1 MEEKMKRIRK
11 VVMSIISCILAFSIF
26 CISTSAAEVVM
37 GITDE
42 ITRNNAFPL
51 EVTISS
57 ISEDENEV
65 SLIISVK
72 TAFSV
77 YQNVSLR
84 ITELQSD
91 EVLYS
96 NLYNS
101 ANTISISG
109 LSTADTYCIYLM
121 MYTGSDNKE
130 YEAILSFESN
140 DVVELKL
147 NYTELVNNVTDA
159 SKKQQE
165 EKNSEASKKLYES
178 MFNDLEIPPFIDED
192 IARET
197 GHILQMEE
205 FNNNKNIIGYEN
217 SDGTKTVYL
226 FSSPVK
232 YEDAEGKL
240 HNAVPKIVKAE
251 ATAQKN
257 GYAFMNDYGKVKTY
271 YSDSLTNTNA
281 VKIQNEDIEFE
292 FGFSIPKHDSSLLKK
307 ITMTVLDF
315 FVGDSNKAE
324 LSTSNKQQVLQYN
337 KINDGNM
344 QIVAE
349 PTICGAKQTLILKS
363 APQSN
368 KISFW
373 VKNNNYSARQAES
386 NASVEFY
393 NGEKSAYSIGNVE
406 IRDSFDGEDA
416 SGAIHFSVNNTLKIL
431 ESTNTQTL
439 VEVSLDEEMIN
450 SPITSYPVA
459 ISLYATTSDTTV
471 DYTYFED
478 RMVYNNGTSV
488 SASSPYLIVGKNGTY
503 SETDYYEY
511 YNETTCQYEIVEY
524 TTTHDREGIA
534 FMKYDLCAFS
544 GLEPS
549 NIQSANLIL
558 HEGSGNSGGVQIDLK
573 RVTTNWSEN
582 NVTSNYINY
591 VDNYYAGN
599 SYLYMSTSSSGLEHS
614 FDITQMT
621 TEHLITDLGLS
632 GGITNYGFQLRSY
645 ASAPG
650 KHFYSSEHSTIA
662 YRPQLVITYRE
673 PQTPS
678 DLGLSTSKVYLLK
691 NLNTSKYLSVA
702 NGHQVDGTTVK
713 QESKTYDTNMYW
725 KLEYLSDTGEY
736 RFIPMNATGSRLDV
750 ITSSNSNGADVGIY
764 NNGGYESSKWKI
776 IKNGTNNYSILSAV
790 SYGTKGLKA
799 SGINIVIYDSASD
812 DHWQFVEAT
821 CDGTSANYVDTHVL
835 DLYQPNSST
844 IKYKCILCGKEFN
857 SPEYDDR
864 EILDDADYMTVYTL
878 QQLFEYEFANRDYL
892 KAEGCLKTIDKIR
905 QRNAYKQNGVSK
917 YQYRNSNGA
926 YITPNDYEY
935 TSSTVRLEI
944 STKQITT
951 GGFLL
956 NSLFTSLIKNSAE
969 ILLQPF
975 DKLSQELY
983 VPMTLIDL
991 IDIIGNQDEYTLA
1004 ENRHAAT
1011 NWIANTVIGA
1021 LEFAPPKIATV
1032 AGKFSKVLLVA
1043 GILYDTYQIARD
1055 QTRLPGN
1062 YTIRIDIYTSL
1073 GVDTFI
1079 GDYGYKYYNGSYS
1092 PSKHMKNIINE
1103 YFDPWDNGT
1112 YNPTKPPIYG
1122 HATISYSGLQ
1132 YSGGSS
1138 KTNDD
1143 FGI

>member
-1 MEEKMKRIRK
+1 MVTGVDFLTKYDYNIMEEKMKRIRK

-26 CISTSAAEVVM
+26 CISASAAEVVM

-42 ITRNNAFPL
+42 ITRNNEFPL
-51 EVTISS
+51 DVTISS
-57 ISEDENEV
+57 ISEDEKDV

-91 EVLYS
+91 EVMYS
-96 NLYNS
+96 NLYKS
-101 ANTISISG
+101 TNTISISG

-140 DVVELKL
+140 DAVELKL
-147 NYTELVNNVTDA
+147 NYTEIVNNVTDA

-165 EKNSEASKKLYES
+165 EKNSEVSKELYES

-197 GHILQMEE
+197 GHISQMKE
-205 FNNNKNIIGYEN
+205 FDNNKNIIGYEN

-232 YEDAEGKL
+232 YKDAEGKL

-281 VKIQNEDIEFE
+281 VKVQHEDIEFE
-292 FGFSIPKHDSSLLKK
+292 FGFSIPKQDDSLLKK
-307 ITMTVLDF
+307 ITMTVSNF

-324 LSTSNKQQVLQYN
+324 LSTSNKQQILQYN
-337 KINDGNM
+337 KINNGNM

-349 PTICGAKQTLILKS
+349 PTISGAKQTLILKS

-393 NGEKSAYSIGNVE
+393 NEEKSAYSIGNVE
-406 IRDSFDGEDA
+406 IRDSFDGEDT

-431 ESTNTQTL
+431 ESTNTHTL

-459 ISLYATTSDTTV
+459 ISLYATTSATTV

-503 SETDYYEY
+503 SETECYQY
-511 YNETTCQYEIVEY
+511 YNETTCQYETVEY
-524 TTTHDREGIA
+524 TTTHNREGIA

-599 SYLYMSTSSSGLEHS
+599 SCLYMSTSSSGLEHS

-621 TEHLITDLGLS
+621 TEHLISDLGLS

-678 DLGLSTSKVYLLK
+678 DLGLSTSKIYKLK
-691 NLNTSKYLSVA
+691 NLSTSKYLTIE
-702 NGHQVDGTTVK
+702 NGK
-713 QESKTYDTNMYW
+713 QINGSIAKQAALTYETEMYW
-725 KLEYLSDTGEY
+725 KIEYLSASDEY
-736 RFIPMNATGSRLDV
+736 RLIPMHAPDMRLDV
-750 ITSSNSNGADVGIY
+750 ISSANANGETVGIY
-764 NNGGYESSKWKI
+764 NNGGYQSSKWKI
-776 IKNGTNNYSILSAV
+776 VKNGTNNYSILASC
-790 SYGTKGLKA
+790 SSGTKGLTA
-799 SGINIVIYDSASD
+799 SGNNIVIYDSSSD
-812 DHWQFVEAT
+812 NHWQFVEAT
-821 CDGTSANYVDTHVL
+821 CNGNSNCIDTHVL
-835 DLYQPNSST
+835 DLVEVNTAKIMQYKCLLCSST
-844 IKYKCILCGKEFN
+844 FN
-857 SPEYDDR
+857 TPEYDDR
-864 EILDDADYMTVYTL
+864 YILDDADYMTVFTL
-878 QQLFEYEFANRDYL
+878 QQLYKYKIAEGQPKHAEACL
-892 KAEGCLKTIDKIR
+892 KAIDKIR
-905 QRNAYKQNGVSK
+905 AQGIYMENGSSMYDSK
-917 YQYRNSNGA
+917 TATGA
-926 YITPNDYEY
+926 FASQVRYSY
-935 TSSTVRLEI
+935 TDFSDVKLRI
-944 STKQITT
+944 STNQQSWGNYGFGVALNTIFDNILPITSA
-951 GGFLL
+951 FVPFPY
-956 NSLFTSLIKNSAE
+956 NLIIVAA
-969 ILLQPF
+969 
-975 DKLSQELY
+975 
-983 VPMTLIDL
+983 
-991 IDIIGNQDEYTLA
+991 DIAISVGVKDEYGIHDA
-1004 ENRHAAT
+1004 
-1011 NWIANTVIGA
+1011 ANTVI
-1021 LEFAPPKIATV
+1021 
-1032 AGKFSKVLLVA
+1032 
-1043 GILYDTYQIARD
+1043 
-1055 QTRLPGN
+1055 
-1062 YTIRIDIYTSL
+1062 DIV
-1073 GVDTFI
+1073 GE
-1079 GDYGYKYYNGSYS
+1079 KKWANG
-1092 PSKHMKNIINE
+1092 
-1103 YFDPWDNGT
+1103 
-1112 YNPTKPPIYG
+1112 
-1122 HATISYSGLQ
+1122 
-1132 YSGGSS
+1132 
-1138 KTNDD
+1138 
-1143 FGI
+1143 

>member
-1 MEEKMKRIRK
+1 MKRIRK
-11 VVMSIISCILAFSIF
+11 VVMSIISCVLAFSIF
-26 CISTSAAEVVM
+26 CISASAAEVVM

-42 ITRNNAFPL
+42 ITRNNEFPL
-51 EVTISS
+51 DVTISS
-57 ISEDENEV
+57 ISEDKKDV

-91 EVLYS
+91 EVMYSDLYK
-96 NLYNS
+96 S

-121 MYTGSDNKE
+121 MYTGSDNRE

-140 DVVELKL
+140 DAVELKL

-165 EKNSEASKKLYES
+165 EKNSEVSKELYES
-178 MFNDLEIPPFIDED
+178 MFNNLEIPSFIDED
-192 IARET
+192 IAREA

-205 FNNNKNIIGYEN
+205 FDNNKNIIGYEN

-251 ATAQKN
+251 VTAQKN
-257 GYAFMNDYGKVKTY
+257 GYGFMNDYGKVKTY
-271 YSDSLTNTNA
+271 YSDSITNTNA
-281 VKIQNEDIEFE
+281 VKVQNEDIEFE
-292 FGFSIPKHDSSLLKK
+292 FGFSIPKQDDSLWGK
-307 ITMTVLDF
+307 ITTTVSNF

-349 PTICGAKQTLILKS
+349 PTISGAKQTLILKS

-459 ISLYATTSDTTV
+459 ISLYATTSATTV

-524 TTTHDREGIA
+524 TTTHNREGIA

-544 GLEPS
+544 GLNPS

-599 SYLYMSTSSSGLEHS
+599 SCLYMSTSSSGLEHS

-621 TEHLITDLGLS
+621 TEHLISDLGLS

-662 YRPQLVITYRE
+662 YRPKLVLTYSD
-673 PQTPS
+673 PQTPD
-678 DLGLSTSKVYLLK
+678 DLGLNTNKAYWIKNKDSGQYL
-691 NLNTSKYLSVA
+691 
-702 NGHQVDGTTVK
+702 TVMQNQWK
-713 QESKTYDTNMYW
+713 SGSNVGVTNSSLDPFSNSISALQKSNMYW
-725 KLEYLSDTGEY
+725 QIEYIGNGEY
-736 RFIPMNATGSRLDV
+736 RLIPFNTRDMRLDV
-750 ITSSNSNGADVGIY
+750 ISSSNTNGANVGIY
-764 NNGGYESSKWKI
+764 SNDGYDSSIWRIK
-776 IKNGTNNYSILSAV
+776 KNGTNNFSILSKTSYYSKGLRVTGTNVDIYNSSNDTNWEFIEVRCSGITTNQVDKFADGNALIPFSHSSGYTRYRCANCNHEFMSPEEQDKSILSNREYITMIGLQKAYVEKVIENDLAKADATVRVMNHIRQKFGGNQYDFRNESGVFKSDYNYYYTDYDFYINVQTDDRTDAIFGSQMLDLMSFIPGPYGLLCSGLSLIEDWIESGSISYIDAIFLVANGADELLKIFNVTKFEKARDIINNVGTAWGAAQLLTNNNV
-790 SYGTKGLKA
+790 SYQ
-799 SGINIVIYDSASD
+799 N
-812 DHWQFVEAT
+812 
-821 CDGTSANYVDTHVL
+821 NY
-835 DLYQPNSST
+835 
-844 IKYKCILCGKEFN
+844 
-857 SPEYDDR
+857 
-864 EILDDADYMTVYTL
+864 TVS
-878 QQLFEYEFANRDYL
+878 
-892 KAEGCLKTIDKIR
+892 I
-905 QRNAYKQNGVSK
+905 
-917 YQYRNSNGA
+917 
-926 YITPNDYEY
+926 EY
-935 TSSTVRLEI
+935 TNNSE
-944 STKQITT
+944 TKFVYGEYRFNYKDSIY
-951 GGFLL
+951 
-956 NSLFTSLIKNSAE
+956 IKQE
-969 ILLQPF
+969 
-975 DKLSQELY
+975 KLTEGS
-983 VPMTLIDL
+983 
-991 IDIIGNQDEYTLA
+991 GNVNAHY
-1004 ENRHAAT
+1004 NY
-1011 NWIANTVIGA
+1011 
-1021 LEFAPPKIATV
+1021 
-1032 AGKFSKVLLVA
+1032 GKFSYNV
-1043 GILYDTYQIARD
+1043 ISTS
-1055 QTRLPGN
+1055 GN
-1062 YTIRIDIYTSL
+1062 YYWMDLVT
-1073 GVDTFI
+1073 
-1079 GDYGYKYYNGSYS
+1079 GSYV
-1092 PSKHMKNIINE
+1092 P
-1103 YFDPWDNGT
+1103 NGF
-1112 YNPTKPPIYG
+1112 
-1122 HATISYSGLQ
+1122 Q
-1132 YSGGSS
+1132 
-1138 KTNDD
+1138 
-1143 FGI
+1143 